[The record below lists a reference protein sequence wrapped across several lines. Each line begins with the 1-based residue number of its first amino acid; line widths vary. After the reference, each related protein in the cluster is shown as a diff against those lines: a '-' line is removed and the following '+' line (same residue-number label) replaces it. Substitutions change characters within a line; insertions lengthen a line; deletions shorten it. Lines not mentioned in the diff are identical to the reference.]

1 LAAVY
6 RLESPKENHH
16 WNEPMSAADEPV
28 IAHRKPYLLDL
39 APGEYFWC
47 ACGRSLTQPFCD
59 GSHKGTSFTPI
70 KFTVTPRT
78 GTLWLCGCKHSK
90 TKPHC
95 DGAHNKL
102 GR

>member
-1 LAAVY
+1 
-6 RLESPKENHH
+6 
-16 WNEPMSAADEPV
+16 MSDAECPV
-28 IAHRKPYLLDL
+28 IAHRKPYMLDL
-39 APGEYFWC
+39 PPGEYLWC

-59 GSHKGTSFTPI
+59 GSHKGTSFAPI

-78 GTLWLCGCKHSK
+78 GTLWLCGCKHAK

-102 GR
+102 KF